1 MELIQGW
8 SEEGFCFEL
17 SGSSQFSLR
26 HECLCRSLTNAHT
39 SSLSLAHAHM
49 INVATLPSLTFTA
62 MQSKE
67 NFQLAFHTRLSL
79 SFSHS
84 FIQPFFLPQS
94 YSLGLSFFLIL
105 LLTTLFSAGL
115 AGCRSAA
122 APEWGTFCWNSFWW
136 N

>member
-1 MELIQGW
+1 MKPIQRW
-8 SEEGFCFEL
+8 SDDGLCFQL
-17 SGSSQFSLR
+17 SGSSQLSLR

-39 SSLSLAHAHM
+39 SSPSLTRTHT

-67 NFQLAFHTRLSL
+67 NFQPAFHTRLSL
-79 SFSHS
+79 SFSSS

-94 YSLGLSFFLIL
+94 YSLALSFSLIL
-105 LLTTLFSAGL
+105 LPTTLFSAGL
-115 AGCRSAA
+115 AGCRSVA
-122 APEWGTFCWNSFWW
+122 APEWGTFCWYSFWW